1 MGTDKT
7 ITSNRIY
14 LKRPNDEKEASE
26 DDIRQLERSAIAGFN
41 MGKEVYIIEK
51 FPKKF
56 FYFATKIRIEK
67 VADRVASLSAVSNSR
82 LFRVVPSHSVY

>member
-1 MGTDKT
+1 MSMDKT
-7 ITSNRIY
+7 SISNKIY
-14 LKRPNDEKEASE
+14 LKRPNDENEANE

-51 FPKKF
+51 FPKKI

-67 VADRVASLSAVSNSR
+67 VVDRVKSLSALSNSR
-82 LFRVVPSHSVY
+82 LFKVVPSHSVY